1 MVAAK
6 TYGESLHSLAKEQ
19 GKAKEILSE
28 LRYIAALFKE
38 HPDYVKILDSPQI
51 ARDELMEILNEDF
64 FGKVNR
70 YTLNFLKLLCEKHM
84 VHCIDECFK
93 EYEKQ
98 YNRDNNIK
106 IVRVTTAKPVS
117 EALIEKLAA
126 RLEEKTGGKIVLKR
140 KVDESCIGG
149 IIIETDGMKIDSS
162 VKTELE
168 SMKKALVNN

>member
-1 MVAAK
+1 MLTAK
-6 TYGESLHSLAKEQ
+6 TCGESLHSLAKEQ
-19 GKAKEILSE
+19 GEAKEILSE
-28 LRYIAALFKE
+28 LRYIAVLFRE

-64 FGKVNR
+64 FGKVSR

-98 YNRDNNIK
+98 YNKDNNIR
-106 IVRVTTAKPVS
+106 IVSVTTAKPVS
-117 EALIEKLAA
+117 EELLEKLAIK
-126 RLEEKTGGKIVLKR
+126 LEKKTGGKIVLKR
-140 KVDESCIGG
+140 KIDESCIGG

-162 VKTELE
+162 VKAELDNIKQ
-168 SMKKALVNN
+168 SLIK

>member
-1 MVAAK
+1 MLTAK
-6 TYGESLHSLAKEQ
+6 TYGESFHSLAKEQ
-19 GKAKEILSE
+19 GIAKEILSE
-28 LRYIAALFKE
+28 LRYVSALFRE
-38 HPDYVKILDSPQI
+38 HPDYVNILDSPQI
-51 ARDELMEILNEDF
+51 ARSELMEILNEDF

-98 YNRDNNIK
+98 YNKYNNIR
-106 IVRVTTAKPVS
+106 IVSVTTAKPVS
-117 EALIEKLAA
+117 EELVEKLAK

-140 KVDESCIGG
+140 KIYESCIGG

-168 SMKKALVNN
+168 NIKQSLVK